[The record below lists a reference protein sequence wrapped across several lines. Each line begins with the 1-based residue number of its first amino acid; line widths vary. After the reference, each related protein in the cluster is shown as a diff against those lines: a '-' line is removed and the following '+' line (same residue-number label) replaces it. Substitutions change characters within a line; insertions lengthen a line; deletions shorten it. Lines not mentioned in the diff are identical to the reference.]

1 MESKTY
7 SEKVDEWLF
16 SKSGCHIIDFCRKFG
31 YYPIAQKIM
40 ELDEHDEKKSKAIM
54 SKDSELKAL
63 YISASKDD
71 FTISRKGKN
80 RSFTGYFKHI
90 ITGWVVEDL
99 VMTMLKEQGIDIV
112 HNGHD
117 ENRKICIGK
126 KDVTQDADFRITVG
140 NVVRKIE
147 LTGDY
152 NNVLCERGFI
162 EKRAPSLIK
171 TWRDKGI
178 WLYRDLS
185 HGKYVLV
192 DFATEKV
199 KLHLRNHNTISADWS
214 KDVHRYVL
222 EENGKKIRDEKLL
235 AAEIISVVGCSIDGK
250 EQPQIDEVIDEDS
263 PPIYFELG
271 GNRRNAKS
279 NVETGIAYPGVVRSK
294 NECIKPLQ
302 KERYAE
308 GASLGTL
315 DKAIQKSRMTGVEA
329 EKVKKPENQKP
340 KVETN
345 TALINQPT
353 PTVSDDYDDGSESD
367 VDDWESVDLGDEDF
381 V

>member
-7 SEKVDEWLF
+7 SQKVDDWLF
-16 SKSGCHIIDFCRKFG
+16 QKSGCHVIDFCRKFG
-31 YYPIAQKIM
+31 YYSIAQKIM
-40 ELDEHDEKKSKAIM
+40 ELDEHEEKKSKVIIY
-54 SKDSELKAL
+54 KDAELNQL
-63 YISASKDD
+63 YTAASKDE
-71 FTISRKGKN
+71 FTIRRKGQN
-80 RSFTGYFKHI
+80 RSFTGYFKHL
-90 ITGWVVEDL
+90 ITAWVVEDL
-99 VMTMLKEQGIDIV
+99 VMMMLKEQGIDIV

-117 ENRKICIGK
+117 ENRKICIG

-152 NNVLCERGFI
+152 NDVLCDRGFI

-178 WLYRDLS
+178 WLYRDLR

-199 KLHLRNHNTISADWS
+199 KLHLRNHNTISAGWS

-250 EQPQIDEVIDEDS
+250 KQPQLDEVIDKDS

-271 GNRRNAKS
+271 GIRKVVKS
-279 NVETGIAYPGVVRSK
+279 EEKQQLKPHK
-294 NECIKPLQ
+294 PKEEIKQ
-302 KERYAE
+302 K
-308 GASLGTL
+308 
-315 DKAIQKSRMTGVEA
+315 Q
-329 EKVKKPENQKP
+329 P
-340 KVETN
+340 KVESN
-345 TALINQPT
+345 TALLNQPT